1 MNVMK
6 SIVVLSII
14 MVIAVLVQNASAL
27 PSSSFD
33 GGKWGG
39 YDTYSDGAGLNVEVV
54 FNVYTASS
62 GEFTW
67 GGQVSMPSTD
77 PYIYVYQIFNSSG
90 SSESVKSFSLLN
102 SDKSAVASSLM
113 HQTCSQTDGSG
124 GISPDPSVSATPG
137 VWVWSAGVGYLLAG
151 DHSWYLVYSS
161 NYAPTT
167 GDFTV
172 NTDSPTTP
180 PVPTPEPCTM
190 ALFGIASVLYAAKRG
205 RKRQRQAV

>member
-1 MNVMK
+1 MKVMK
-6 SIVVLSII
+6 NIVAVLSVI
-14 MVIAVLVQNASAL
+14 MVITVLAQNALAL
-27 PSSSFD
+27 PSSSLD

-39 YDTYSDGAGLNVEVV
+39 YNTYSDGAGLNVEVV

-67 GGQVSMPSTD
+67 GGGVPMPSTD
-77 PYIYVYQIFNSSG
+77 PYIYVYQLFNESS
-90 SSESVKSFSLLN
+90 STESVESFSVLN

-113 HQTCSQTDGSG
+113 HQTCSQSDGSG
-124 GISPDPSVSATPG
+124 GISPDPSVSVTPG
-137 VWVWSAGVGYLLAG
+137 VWVWSSGVGYLLAN

-167 GDFTV
+167 GDFAV
-172 NTDSPTTP
+172 NAASTTPP

-190 ALFGIASVLYAAKRG
+190 ALFGIASALYAAKRG
-205 RKRQRQAV
+205 RKRQAV

>member
-1 MNVMK
+1 MKVMK
-6 SIVVLSII
+6 NIVAVFSV
-14 MVIAVLVQNASAL
+14 VIVIGMLVQNALAL

-39 YDTYSDGAGLNVEVV
+39 YDTYSDGAGLNVTVV
-54 FNVYTASS
+54 FNVYAANS

-67 GGQVSMPSTD
+67 GGGVPIPSTD
-77 PYIYVYQIFNSSG
+77 SYIYVYQIFNSS
-90 SSESVKSFSLLN
+90 SSENVKSFNLLN

-124 GISPDPSVSATPG
+124 GISPDLSVSATPG
-137 VWVWSAGVGYLLAG
+137 TWVWSSNGGYVLAG
-151 DHSWYLVYSS
+151 AHSWYLIYSS
-161 NYAPTT
+161 NDAPTT
-167 GDFTV
+167 GDFAV